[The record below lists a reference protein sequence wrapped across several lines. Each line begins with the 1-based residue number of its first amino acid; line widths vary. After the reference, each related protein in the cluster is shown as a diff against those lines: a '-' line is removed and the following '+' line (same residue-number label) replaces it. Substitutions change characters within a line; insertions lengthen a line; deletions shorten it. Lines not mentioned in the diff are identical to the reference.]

1 MFIIGYF
8 IFLLNVKKNAGHGNS
23 CYIIK
28 NKADYYHLLQEVRVN
43 DRWED
48 WILFMLNAV
57 EETSRQAIH
66 QIAAIKPFL
75 KHTMTDIE
83 LLQQIRNFRDKN
95 IGLFVS

>member
-1 MFIIGYF
+1 
-8 IFLLNVKKNAGHGNS
+8 
-23 CYIIK
+23 
-28 NKADYYHLLQEVRVN
+28 
-43 DRWED
+43 
-48 WILFMLNAV
+48 MLNAV

-83 LLQQIRNFRDKN
+83 QLLQQIRNFRDKN